1 MRMGRLVATAQ
12 RVAALG
18 FLAMLLAYCI
28 VSTPSQAGARAPETT
43 ALAGLDT
50 VLHAVNY
57 TRILKHV
64 EYLSSLGSRVTG
76 YAGYYEATKYI
87 AEEFKSYGLEV
98 ELQPYKVL
106 VPLDKGSYIKVLVG
120 GGNLT
125 IPAYAVWPN
134 YVQTSFVPPEKPV
147 RGKLVYVGGGRLED
161 FDGKEVE
168 GRIVVMDFNSGS
180 NWVNA
185 AKLGAAAVVFLEPSD
200 TDFREARG
208 KFLNTPI
215 HFPRLYVRG
224 EYAAILK
231 QLAEKG
237 VEAELVCN
245 MKFEE
250 VEAYNIVAKLE
261 GARPN
266 DVIVVSAHYD
276 TWSAVPALAPG
287 ADEAVSAAA
296 LLELARVFSRSK
308 PNMTLWFVAFS
319 GHWQGLAGPRE
330 FVEKYF
336 FDPNVVKGERKI
348 WALMNIDFS
357 TENKA
362 VNLLY
367 AGLFYEYSGGP
378 ITAIETRWT
387 RWLEPT
393 IFRRVL
399 PALESTTGRNYT
411 VVSGFYG
418 VYGWWGANYGPYM
431 LDSEPFAIAHGLGF
445 TLYTVS
451 KRLTWG
457 HPLSTLEKVDIEN
470 LKPQLEVAAAILY
483 YLSVNG
489 VQMDWGLVKPE
500 RALYAAGG
508 ADVAGYITLYGQV
521 LVYNFSK
528 GWYDPVPNAIVVV
541 RRSLPSYSSYP
552 FNVILTKSDERG
564 RFTVHGIGGLFAVSH
579 AGWGGAQIYVE
590 AYKFDEKTGFIVYAP
605 DRGQYGQMQISFLYQ
620 PDRHPYNVSTVV
632 FRCSSIVLF
641 DIVDPISLSP
651 LLFLDPRFESSVY
664 PPWQTTP
671 YLIQVLDAST
681 LSVHLTWGLHSTGYE
696 DVAMVFVPPRSRSFI
711 VYKLTSAYKIVG
723 VIANAS
729 EANPEGSGVYV
740 GDLEELRLSFTALK
754 FAYDLFSI
762 AKHRYGALKSR
773 FVESAVADDFLG
785 LASRYFNLALSS
797 FEEKNYSRAYT
808 YTKVAW
814 LYTAQAYNEVMR
826 LINDTVNT
834 NFLVLVIFI
843 PSAVLLAML
852 VTAATGK
859 RRFLAVAIILL
870 TLTAIYY
877 MVHPAPQ
884 VAAVFWMSPLS
895 VGLTLFFSFTAG
907 LFMGKAVDQAR
918 RYRTK
923 VLGKHFA
930 ETLVTDITFMLAD
943 MSINFMKRRKLRT
956 ILTLILIIIV
966 VFSLVGLTSI
976 MPLATATFTK
986 PTVYSPTYKG
996 LLIRRLTIEQVP
1008 QNIVDP
1014 GSLDVLRELTGL
1026 SFCRRVWW
1034 YPESVAGR
1042 SVYTTVL
1049 GKGNKQYSVRALLGV
1064 DPNEVLPLKSEAL
1077 IAGRWFMENDY
1088 FACIVTDRL
1097 AQALNV
1103 TVGDEVFLPSHN
1115 LRLMVVGVISADVAN
1130 RLRDLDGYSITPVNP
1145 NAVSALLRGYVLEEV
1160 RLPLSYDEVLLVPS
1174 KLALDLGGY
1183 LASVAAAHEDYAFV
1197 REAAL
1202 KLAKPLELLNFYI
1215 CDGSD
1220 VTMVSPYLA
1229 FALQGWVLVMIP
1241 TVIAVAM
1248 VSITILGSIR
1258 ERRREISTLTSLGLS
1273 PRGVGVVFVVETLCY
1288 AFMGASIG
1296 YILGILANI
1305 AMIKMNLLPP
1315 GFIANV
1321 SSLATAAALLISI
1334 LAILLQSAYPAVMAS
1349 KIVVPSLARKWEIP
1363 TKPRGD
1369 EWEIPLP
1376 FATRD
1381 RGEIPGI
1388 IYYLYEYLDAHRKES
1403 PEVFIVEDV
1412 AIEGPER
1419 LHAVVRLQPLEAG
1432 VVQDVMI
1439 SALWND
1445 IEQRATFSVRLR
1457 RLGGV
1462 LETWVSRNRYF
1473 VDALR
1478 KQFLMWR
1485 GLRPED
1491 KREYIRRFAEKV
1503 GSR

>member
-1 MRMGRLVATAQ
+1 MAGIQ
-12 RVAALG
+12 RVIA
-18 FLAMLLAYCI
+18 FSLLALLLAPYLVGGTEQLAAR
-28 VSTPSQAGARAPETT
+28 VSETG
-43 ALAGLDT
+43 ALAGLNG
-50 VLHAVNY
+50 VLSSIDY
-57 TRILKHV
+57 TRIMKHV
-64 EYLSSLGSRVTG
+64 EYLSNIGSRVTG
-76 YAGYYEATKYI
+76 YLGHYKATEYI
-87 AEEFKSYGLEV
+87 AEEFKGYGFEV

-106 VPLDKGSYIKVLVG
+106 VPLDKGSYVRVLTDDK
-120 GGNLT
+120 NFT

-147 RGKLVYVGGGRLED
+147 RGKLVYVGEGGLED
-161 FDGKEVE
+161 FDGKDVK
-168 GRIVVMDFNSGS
+168 GRIVVMDFNSGG

-185 AKLGAAAVVFLEPSD
+185 AKLGAAAVVFLEPYNSD
-200 TDFREARG
+200 LREARE

-215 HFPRLYVRG
+215 HFPRLYVKK
-224 EYAAILK
+224 EN
-231 QLAEKG
+231 AELLRRLSEEG
-237 VEAELVCN
+237 ATAELVCN
-245 MKFEE
+245 MKLEE
-250 VEAYNIVAKLE
+250 VEAYNVVAKLN
-261 GARPN
+261 GKQPN
-266 DVIVVSAHYD
+266 DVIVVAAHYD
-276 TWSAVPALAPG
+276 AWSAVPALAPG
-287 ADEAVSAAA
+287 ADEAVSVAS
-296 LLELARVFSRSK
+296 LLELARVFSQRKS
-308 PNMTLWFVAFS
+308 NLTLWFVALS
-319 GHWQGLAGPRE
+319 GHWQGLAGSRE

-336 FDPNVVKGERKI
+336 FDASVVRGERKI
-348 WALMNIDFS
+348 WALVNLDLS
-357 TENKA
+357 TENDA

-367 AGLFYEYSGGP
+367 AGLFYEYSGGA

-393 IFRRVL
+393 ISNRIL
-399 PALESTTGRNYT
+399 PALKSATGRNYRVT
-411 VVSGFYG
+411 SGFYG

-457 HPLSTLEKVDIEN
+457 HPLSTIEKVRIEN
-470 LKPQLEVAAAILY
+470 LKPQLEVAAAIVQ
-483 YLSVNG
+483 YLSENG
-489 VQMDWGLVKPE
+489 VHMDWSLVKPE

-508 ADVAGYITLYGQV
+508 ADVAGFITLYGQV

-541 RRSLPSYSSYP
+541 RRGLPGYSSYP
-552 FNVILTKSDERG
+552 FNVILVKSDDKG

-590 AYKFDEKTGFIVYAP
+590 AYKMDEETGMIVYAP
-605 DRGQYGQMQISFLYQ
+605 DRGQYGQMQIPFLYQ

-641 DIVDPISLSP
+641 DLIDPISFSP
-651 LLFLDPRFESSVY
+651 KLFLDPRFESSIY
-664 PPWQTTP
+664 PPWQTNP
-671 YLIQVLDAST
+671 FLVQVLDAST
-681 LSVHLTWGLHSTGYE
+681 LSIHLTWGLHATGYE
-696 DVAMVFVPPRSRSFI
+696 DVAVVFVPPRSRTFI
-711 VYKLTSAYKIVG
+711 VYKLTPAYKVVG
-723 VIANAS
+723 ILANAS
-729 EANPEGSGVYV
+729 GANPEGSGIYV
-740 GDLEELRLSFTALK
+740 GELEELRVDATALR
-754 FAYDLFSI
+754 FAYDLYSI
-762 AKHRYGALKSR
+762 SRHRYDALKGK
-773 FVESAVADDFLG
+773 FVESTIAEDFLN
-785 LASRYFNLALSS
+785 LASHYLNLALLN
-797 FEEKNYSRAYT
+797 FESKNYSRAYT

-814 LYTAQAYNEVMR
+814 LYTVQSYNEVMR

-834 NFLVLVIFI
+834 NLLVLLIFM

-852 VTAATGK
+852 ITAMTGK
-859 RRFLAVAIILL
+859 KRFIAIAAILL
-870 TLTAIYY
+870 ALIAVYY
-877 MVHPAPQ
+877 AVHPAPQ

-943 MSINFMKRRKLRT
+943 MSINFMKRRRLRT
-956 ILTLILIIIV
+956 VLTLILIVVV

-976 MPLATATFTK
+976 MPVATATFTK
-986 PTVYSPTYKG
+986 PTVYSVAYKG
-996 LLIRRLTIEQVP
+996 LLIRRLTIENVP
-1008 QNIVDP
+1008 QNIIDP
-1014 GSLDVLRELTGL
+1014 SGLDVLRELSGL
-1026 SFCRRVWW
+1026 DFCKRVWW
-1034 YPESVAGR
+1034 YPESVTGR
-1042 SVYTTVL
+1042 SVYTVVVGR
-1049 GKGNKQYSVRALLGV
+1049 GKEYSVSALLGL

-1077 IAGRWFMENDY
+1077 IAGRWFIDGDY
-1088 FACIVTDRL
+1088 YACIITDKA

-1103 TVGDEVFLPSHN
+1103 SVGDQVLLPSHE
-1115 LRLMVVGVISADVAN
+1115 LKLVVVGIVSSDVAN
-1130 RLRDLDGYSITPVNP
+1130 RLRDLDGYSMAPVNP

-1183 LASVAAAHEDYAFV
+1183 LASVAAAHENYEFI
-1197 REAAL
+1197 RETAL

-1229 FALQGWVLVMIP
+1229 FALQGWALVMIP
-1241 TVIAVAM
+1241 TFIAVAM

-1258 ERRREISTLTSLGLS
+1258 ERRREIATLASLGLS

-1288 AFMGASIG
+1288 AFMGVSIG
-1296 YILGILANI
+1296 YLGGILANI
-1305 AMIKMNLLPP
+1305 IMIKMNLLPP
-1315 GFIANV
+1315 GFVANV
-1321 SSLATAAALLISI
+1321 SSLATAAALLVSI
-1334 LAILLQSAYPAVMAS
+1334 LAVLLQSVYPAVTAS
-1349 KIVVPSLARKWEIP
+1349 KVVVPSLARKWEIP

-1381 RGEIPGI
+1381 RGEIPGV
-1388 IYYLYEYLDAHRKES
+1388 IYYLYEYFDAHRKES
-1403 PEVFIVEDV
+1403 PEVFIVEDA
-1412 AIEGPER
+1412 AIEGPEKLR
-1419 LHAVVRLQPLEAG
+1419 AVVRLQPLESG
-1432 VVQDVMI
+1432 VVQEVVI

-1462 LETWVSRNRYF
+1462 METWVSRNRYF

-1491 KREYIRRFAEKV
+1491 KREYIRKLAEKV
-1503 GSR
+1503 GLP

>member
-1 MRMGRLVATAQ
+1 M
-12 RVAALG
+12 
-18 FLAMLLAYCI
+18 AM
-28 VSTPSQAGARAPETT
+28 RAPDT
-43 ALAGLDT
+43 ALAGLND
-50 VLHAVNY
+50 VLNAIDY
-57 TRILKHV
+57 TSILKHV
-64 EYLSSLGSRVTG
+64 EHLSSLSSRVTG
-76 YAGYYEATKYI
+76 YPGYYEATKYI
-87 AEEFKSYGLEV
+87 AETFRSYGLEV

-106 VPLDKGSYIKVLVG
+106 VPLDRGSYIRVLAG
-120 GGNLT
+120 GRYLT
-125 IPAYAVWPN
+125 VPAYAVWPN
-134 YVQTSFVPPEKPV
+134 YVQTSFVPPEKPI
-147 RGKLVYVGGGRLED
+147 RGKLVYVKEGSLED
-161 FDGKEVE
+161 LDGKEIE
-168 GRIVVMDFNSGS
+168 GRIVIMDFNSGD

-185 AKLGAAAVVFLEPSD
+185 AKLGAAAVVFLEPFD
-200 TDFREARG
+200 TDFREARK
-208 KFLNTPI
+208 KFLNTPM
-215 HFPRLYVRG
+215 HFPRLYVKG
-224 EYAAILK
+224 EHAALLK
-231 QLAEKG
+231 RLAEEN
-237 VEAELVCN
+237 VDAELVCN

-250 VEAYNIVAKLE
+250 VEAYNVVAKLE
-261 GARPN
+261 GVRSN
-266 DVIVVSAHYD
+266 DIIIVSAHYD
-276 TWSAVPALAPG
+276 TWSAIPALAPG
-287 ADEAVSAAA
+287 ADEAVSVAS
-296 LLELARVFSRSK
+296 LLELARAFSLKK
-308 PNMTLWFVAFS
+308 PNVTLWFVAFS

-336 FDPNVVKGERKI
+336 FDDSVMKGERRI
-348 WALMNIDFS
+348 WALMNLDFS
-357 TENKA
+357 TENDA

-367 AGLFYEYSGGP
+367 AGLFYEYSGGA

-393 IFRRVL
+393 ISGRVL
-399 PALESTTGRNYT
+399 PVLGSLTGRSYK
-411 VVSGFYG
+411 VISGFYG

-451 KRLTWG
+451 RRLTWG
-457 HPLSTLEKVDIEN
+457 HPLSTLEKVNVEK
-470 LKPQLEVAAAILY
+470 LKPQLEVAAAILH

-508 ADVAGYITLYGQV
+508 ADVAGYITLFGQV
-521 LVYNFSK
+521 LVYNFSR

-541 RRSLPSYSSYP
+541 RRSFPSYSSYP
-552 FNVILTKSDERG
+552 FNVILTKSDETG
-564 RFTVHGIGGLFAVSH
+564 RFRVHGIGGLFAVSH

-590 AYKFDEKTGFIVYAP
+590 AYKIDEETGLIIYAP
-605 DRGQYGQMQISFLYQ
+605 DRGQYGQMQIPFLYQ

-651 LLFLDPRFESSVY
+651 ILFLDPRFESSVY
-664 PPWQTTP
+664 PPWLSTP

-681 LSVHLTWGLHSTGYE
+681 LSIHLTWGLHSTGYE
-696 DVAMVFVPPRSRSFI
+696 EVAVVFVPPRSRSFI

-723 VIANAS
+723 VLGNAS
-729 EANPEGSGVYV
+729 EANPEGSGIYV
-740 GDLEELRLSFTALK
+740 GDLEELRLNLTALR
-754 FAYDLFSI
+754 FTYDLLSMS
-762 AKHRYGALKSR
+762 KHRYGALKSK
-773 FVESAVADDFLG
+773 FVESAIAEDFLG
-785 LASRYFNLALSS
+785 LASQYFSLALSS
-797 FEEKNYSRAYT
+797 FESRNYSRAYM

-814 LYTAQAYNEVMR
+814 LYTVQAYNEVMR

-834 NFLVLVIFI
+834 NLLVLLIFI

-852 VTAATGK
+852 ITAATGSK
-859 RRFLAVAIILL
+859 RFLAVAAILL
-870 TLTAIYY
+870 ALTAIYY
-877 MVHPAPQ
+877 VVHPAPQ

-907 LFMGKAVDQAR
+907 LFMGKAVDQAK

-956 ILTLILIIIV
+956 VLTLLLIIIV

-1008 QNIVDP
+1008 QNIMNP
-1014 GSLDVLRELTGL
+1014 ASLDVLRELTGL
-1026 SFCRRVWW
+1026 NFCKRVWW

-1042 SVYTTVL
+1042 SVYTTVVGR
-1049 GKGNKQYSVRALLGV
+1049 GKEYSVRAFLGL
-1064 DPNEVLPLKSEAL
+1064 DPDEVLPLKSAAL

-1088 FACIVTDRL
+1088 YTCIITDRL
-1097 AQALNV
+1097 AQTLNV
-1103 TVGDEVFLPSHN
+1103 SVGDEVYLPSHN
-1115 LRLMVVGVISADVAN
+1115 LKLVVVGVISADVAN
-1130 RLRDLDGYSITPVNP
+1130 RLVDLDGYSITPINP
-1145 NAVSALLRGYVLEEV
+1145 NAVSAFLRGYVLEEV

-1174 KLALDLGGY
+1174 RLALNLGGY
-1183 LASVAAAHEDYAFV
+1183 LASIAAAHEDYAFIS
-1197 REAAL
+1197 ESAL

-1215 CDGSD
+1215 CDGND

-1229 FALQGWVLVMIP
+1229 FALQGWILVMVP
-1241 TVIAVAM
+1241 TAIAVAM
-1248 VSITILGSIR
+1248 VSVTILGSIR
-1258 ERRREISTLTSLGLS
+1258 ERRREIATLTSLGLS

-1305 AMIKMNLLPP
+1305 AMIEMNLLPP

-1334 LAILLQSAYPAVMAS
+1334 LAILLQSAYPAVSAS
-1349 KIVVPSLARKWEIP
+1349 RVVVPSLARKWEIP

-1403 PEVFIVEDV
+1403 PEVFIVEDAV
-1412 AIEGPER
+1412 IEGPER
-1419 LHAVVRLQPLEAG
+1419 LRAVVRLQPLEAG
-1432 VVQDVMI
+1432 VVQEVAI

-1445 IEQRATFSVRLR
+1445 IEQRATFSVRLH

-1462 LETWVSRNRYF
+1462 METWISRNRYF

-1485 GLRPED
+1485 GLKPED
-1491 KREYIRRFAEKV
+1491 KREYIRRFVEKV
-1503 GSR
+1503 GLR